1 MEPIGTFVMDQLLK
15 MQWLSDAVTAL
26 LATVGIDAAT
36 KLGGSLHFFIY
47 DTAKI
52 VLLLCVM
59 IFVIGYIQSY
69 FPPERSRRLLG
80 RFKGIWAN
88 VVGALLGT
96 VTPFCSCSSIPL
108 FIGFTRA
115 GLPLGVTFSFLISSP
130 MVDLGSIVL
139 IMSIFGAPV
148 AIAYTAV
155 GLVIAIVG
163 GTLIERMHLDDQV
176 AEFVHG
182 SGPTDDEML
191 SMSRIDRLAYARGET
206 WSTFKKVFPYI
217 LIGVAIGTLIHNWIP
232 QEVIEPVLGDGNPFA
247 VVIATLVGAP
257 IYADTFG
264 AIPIAEALVAKG
276 VGIGTVLAFMMS
288 VTTLSIPSL
297 TMLSRV
303 VKPKLL
309 AVFVGVCLIGMTIS
323 GYIFNAVQPLLM

>member
-217 LIGVAIGTLIHNWIP
+217 LIGVAIGALIHNWIP

>member
-1 MEPIGTFVMDQLLK
+1 MEQLLK
-15 MQWLSDAVTAL
+15 MQWLSDLISAAL
-26 LATVGIDAAT
+26 ASVGVDLST
-36 KLGGSLHFFIY
+36 QWGGSLHFFVY
-47 DTAKI
+47 DTTKI

-59 IFVIGYIQSY
+59 IFVISYVKSY
-69 FPPERSRRLLG
+69 FPPERSRQLLG
-80 RFKGIWAN
+80 RFKGAWAN
-88 VVGALLGT
+88 VMGALLGT

-139 IMSIFGAPV
+139 IMSIFGLPA

-155 GLVIAIVG
+155 GLVVAIAG
-163 GTLIERMHLDDQV
+163 GTLIDKLGMDNQV
-176 AEFVHG
+176 ADFVHG
-182 SGPTDDEML
+182 SGPTDEEML
-191 SMSRIDRLAYARGET
+191 SMTRLDRLSYARGET

-217 LIGVAIGTLIHNWIP
+217 LVGVAVGALIHNWIP
-232 QEVIEPVLGDGNPFA
+232 QELIEPVLGSGNPFA
-247 VVIATLVGAP
+247 VVLATLAGAP

-264 AIPIAEALVAKG
+264 AIPIAEALYLKG
-276 VGIGTVLAFMMS
+276 VGLGTVLAFMMS
-288 VTTLSIPSL
+288 VTTISLPSL

-309 AVFVGVCLIGMTIS
+309 AVFIGVCLTEMTIS

>member
-69 FPPERSRRLLG
+69 FPLERSRRLLG

-217 LIGVAIGTLIHNWIP
+217 LIGVAIGALIHNWIP
-232 QEVIEPVLGDGNPFA
+232 QEVIEPVLGDENPFA

-323 GYIFNAVQPLLM
+323 GYMFNAVQPLLM

>member
-1 MEPIGTFVMDQLLK
+1 MEAIGAFVMEQLLK
-15 MQWLSDAVTAL
+15 MQWLSDLISTAL
-26 LATVGIDAAT
+26 AAAGVDMST
-36 KLGGSLHFFIY
+36 QWGGSLHFFLY

-59 IFVIGYIQSY
+59 IFVISYIQSY

-80 RFKGIWAN
+80 RFKGMRAN

-108 FIGFTRA
+108 FIGFSRA

-130 MVDLGSIVL
+130 MVDFGSIVL
-139 IMSIFGAPV
+139 IMSIFGLPAAV
-148 AIAYTAV
+148 AYTVV

-163 GTLIERMHLDDQV
+163 GSVIEKLGLDDQV
-176 AEFVHG
+176 ADFVRG
-182 SGPTDDEML
+182 SGPADEVML
-191 SMSRIDRLAYARGET
+191 SMTKRDRLVYARGEMC
-206 WSTFKKVFPYI
+206 STFKKVFPYI
-217 LIGVAIGTLIHNWIP
+217 LVGVAVGALIHNWIP
-232 QEVIEPVLGDGNPFA
+232 QEFIEPVLGGGNPFA
-247 VVIATLVGAP
+247 VVLATLAGAP

-264 AIPIAEALVAKG
+264 AIPIAEALYLKG
-276 VGIGTVLAFMMS
+276 VGLGTVLAFMMS
-288 VTTLSIPSL
+288 VTTISLPSL
-297 TMLSRV
+297 TMLARV

-309 AVFVGVCLIGMTIS
+309 IVFIGVCLVGMTIS

>member
-59 IFVIGYIQSY
+59 VFVIGYIQSY

-176 AEFVHG
+176 AEFAHG

-217 LIGVAIGTLIHNWIP
+217 LIGVAIGALIHNWIP

>member
-59 IFVIGYIQSY
+59 VFVIGYIQSY

-108 FIGFTRA
+108 FIGFMR
-115 GLPLGVTFSFLISSP
+115 
-130 MVDLGSIVL
+130 
-139 IMSIFGAPV
+139 APV
-148 AIAYTAV
+148 
-155 GLVIAIVG
+155 
-163 GTLIERMHLDDQV
+163 
-176 AEFVHG
+176 
-182 SGPTDDEML
+182 
-191 SMSRIDRLAYARGET
+191 
-206 WSTFKKVFPYI
+206 
-217 LIGVAIGTLIHNWIP
+217 
-232 QEVIEPVLGDGNPFA
+232 PFGKQ
-247 VVIATLVGAP
+247 L
-257 IYADTFG
+257 
-264 AIPIAEALVAKG
+264 
-276 VGIGTVLAFMMS
+276 
-288 VTTLSIPSL
+288 
-297 TMLSRV
+297 
-303 VKPKLL
+303 
-309 AVFVGVCLIGMTIS
+309 
-323 GYIFNAVQPLLM
+323 